1 LAAKKEI
8 QFKKEKVE
16 VTLLQSGSRRL
27 PLPRLRRVIAL
38 KLVNEYG
45 VSLAETSRQPGTS
58 ASGVAQIFGCTKRL

>member
-16 VTLLQSGSRRL
+16 VTLLQSGSRRP

-38 KLVNEYG
+38 KLINEYG
-45 VSLAETSRQPGTS
+45 
-58 ASGVAQIFGCTKRL
+58 I